1 MIELC
6 KTASEVPSFLRN
18 TCLNL
23 ECCPN
28 LVSLHQVE
36 DSCPEQCF
44 NLNKSKYSKLKSL
57 ICFEILLT
65 VFTRLAQC
73 IFARVKKHLISKLF
87 NVEVR
92 QNSALMLE
100 VIVAAILCT
109 NFKLYRAPHSVLSS
123 QWSTFK
129 CLGSIYI
136 HTHHVYIFPILGHPI
151 PVSVKPFLYCCM
163 ALKILLYYMLHNTYK
178 LITAIEKNIQLE
190 YGHSIKL
197 NFTKDELVY
206 DFCH

>member
-109 NFKLYRAPHSVLSS
+109 NFKLCRAPQCFIITVVHIQMFRV
-123 QWSTFK
+123 
-129 CLGSIYI
+129 YI
-136 HTHHVYIFPILGHPI
+136 HPYTPCLHFP
-151 PVSVKPFLYCCM
+151 
-163 ALKILLYYMLHNTYK
+163 
-178 LITAIEKNIQLE
+178 
-190 YGHSIKL
+190 
-197 NFTKDELVY
+197 NFGAPY
-206 DFCH
+206 PC